1 MRVDHS
7 KAFLT
12 AANYL
17 PERLWRAAFSL
28 SQREREICEEIRIR
42 RGRQP
47 KALVGGRY
55 IALTYKGAGLTVTKE
70 DIEDILQRATKGS
83 VHTYSEQINNGYI
96 TTDEGHRIG
105 VSGEILCENETVR
118 NVKSISC
125 VNIRIAKPCIGTAD
139 GIVKYLYTGGFVNT
153 LIISEPGGG
162 KTTLLRDMCR
172 ALSKQY
178 NISIVDERYEIAG
191 NRSQK
196 FSFDIGDCDVVSGG
210 TKQRGIETMIRS
222 MSPQIIALDEITEEK
237 DVDMICRTI
246 YCGCRF
252 LATAHTLGIKSFYNR
267 PIYKKLVDSDIFDN
281 ILYIDNE
288 NGKRHYYAYVR
299 EAKMNDKSDRNTLDS
314 GIMLGDRYFSEQRI
328 PAEG

>member
-1 MRVDHS
+1 MRLDHS

-28 SQREREICEEIRIR
+28 SQKEREICEEIRIR

-139 GIVKYLYTGGFVNT
+139 GIVKYLYAGGFVNT

-222 MSPQIIALDEITEEK
+222 MSPQIIALDEITSAEDTEA
-237 DVDMICRTI
+237 IFEI
-246 YCGCRF
+246 IGCGVGI
-252 LATAHTLGIKSFYNR
+252 LATAHSGSAAELNKRELYRKLLDEKIFKKAIEIQLEKGQRRYNCV
-267 PIYKKLVDSDIFDN
+267 KL
-281 ILYIDNE
+281 
-288 NGKRHYYAYVR
+288 
-299 EAKMNDKSDRNTLDS
+299 
-314 GIMLGDRYFSEQRI
+314 
-328 PAEG
+328 